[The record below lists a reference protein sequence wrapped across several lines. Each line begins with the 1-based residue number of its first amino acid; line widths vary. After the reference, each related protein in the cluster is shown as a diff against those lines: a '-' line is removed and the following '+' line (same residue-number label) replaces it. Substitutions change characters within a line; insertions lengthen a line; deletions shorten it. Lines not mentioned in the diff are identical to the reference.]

1 MTAIP
6 EIDVLLAVYG
16 MLSPFDSTDGVV
28 NCNSLFSKFEDC
40 KSLLPCW
47 KVFL

>member
-28 NCNSLFSKFEDC
+28 NCNSLFSIYLGIHCLGF
-40 KSLLPCW
+40 SLYI
-47 KVFL
+47 